1 MFNRIAAKT
10 KSKTLIRTRSFFDFF
25 GMALILAALA
35 AVGIFPLIAAIG
47 AAPFISTY
55 LALRYAVGS
64 SILTYLPGT
73 VTLMSGLLVILG
85 VIAAYALGLSVTLLF
100 RAGMNRAALRMN
112 RGDKNVRISD
122 ILLAGDRLGRYIKI
136 TLWQGLYIFLWNLPA
151 TVVAIP
157 AVVII
162 GIGLISGRVST
173 ASVTIAVLLVLAAI
187 AWSVY
192 ITIKKYCQ
200 YYFAYLISE
209 DNRDMTALDCVRES
223 VALMNGHAGELFVTM
238 LSFLGWNI
246 VASLPFGSVFVL
258 PYQYLTYASIYE
270 QLSGTFQPTARKQML
285 WLNNGAETAKEIPA
299 AENPA
304 ERKVEI
310 LSGEFAGSVIPVKGG
325 DDIRIGRDPKRAN
338 VVTSP
343 ANTQISGLHCSI
355 RYDAQRA
362 MYVVIDHS
370 TNGTC
375 LNNEK
380 LAAESPA
387 LAAKGSIVKLA
398 DGAMIVRLA

>member
-25 GMALILAALA
+25 GMALILTALA
-35 AVGIFPLIAAIG
+35 AVVIFPLAVVIG
-47 AAPFISTY
+47 AAAMGAGTY
-55 LALRYAVGS
+55 LTLRYVS
-64 SILTYLPGT
+64 YSILSYL
-73 VTLMSGLLVILG
+73 SGAVALSAILTILG
-85 VIAAYALGLSVTLLF
+85 ALAAYALVLSVTLLF
-100 RAGMNRAALRMN
+100 HAGMNRAALRMN

-136 TLWQGLYIFLWNLPA
+136 TLWQRLYIFLWNLPA

-157 AVVII
+157 AVVIFV
-162 GIGLISGRVST
+162 IGLISGRVS
-173 ASVTIAVLLVLAAI
+173 AVSVTIAVLLVLAAI

-223 VALMNGHAGELFVTM
+223 VALMNGHVGELFVTM

-246 VASLPFGSVFVL
+246 VASLPLGSVFVL

-380 LAAESPA
+380 LAVESPA